1 MKKISLL
8 IITLTT
14 FASAQLRVG
23 LDLNGGIDYS
33 IMGIGVENKSK
44 LGLRVGY
51 EKTLF
56 GIVGVGAEYVMTQL
70 GDAEM
75 TVSGNFFGEKISE
88 SETTSDKVFPNVL
101 MGYGLA
107 RVPFG
112 VPFARAIVRA
122 GMFIPM
128 GTTKIDGEGIKWSE
142 QFEPEL
148 AWGIGVRAKLPLIP
162 IGAELLYQ
170 SMKLTSKEGEP
181 SEDDEDSTFMYEGN
195 FSSFTLVAT
204 YSF

>member
-70 GDAEM
+70 GDAELSYNFLGE
-75 TVSGNFFGEKISE
+75 SG
-88 SETTSDKVFPNVL
+88 SETISDKVFPNVL
-101 MGYGLA
+101 MGYGLV
-107 RVPFG
+107 RVPMGF
-112 VPFARAIVRA
+112 PFLRGIVRA

-128 GTTKIDGEGIKWSE
+128 GTTTIDGEGIKWSE
-142 QFEPEL
+142 QFEPGL

>member
-1 MKKISLL
+1 
-8 IITLTT
+8 
-14 FASAQLRVG
+14 
-23 LDLNGGIDYS
+23 
-33 IMGIGVENKSK
+33 
-44 LGLRVGY
+44 
-51 EKTLF
+51 
-56 GIVGVGAEYVMTQL
+56 MTQL

-75 TVSGNFFGEKISE
+75 TVSGNLFGEKISE

-107 RVPFG
+107 RVPLG

-128 GTTKIDGEGIKWSE
+128 GTTTIDGEGIKWSE
-142 QFEPEL
+142 QFEPGL

-170 SMKLTSKEGEP
+170 SMKLTSKEGES